1 MPGTPMAILHIDA
14 VLAAM
19 QVVPATIAIAQGKE
33 AATRTLCGVLLAVA
47 LWLVLDHQWDVIE
60 NLTTKTLHQ
69 VLALAAAV
77 LGVIVAVRIR
87 QPVLGTLIIT
97 GGVLLA
103 ALALGIVDG

>member
-1 MPGTPMAILHIDA
+1 MAILHIDT

-19 QVVPATIAIAQGKE
+19 QAVPATIAIAQGKE
-33 AATRTLCGVLLAVA
+33 PATRTLCGVLLAVA
-47 LWLVLDHQWDVIE
+47 LWLVLDHQWEVIE
-60 NLTTKTLHQ
+60 NLTTATLHQ
-69 VLALAAAV
+69 ALALAAAV

-103 ALALGIVDG
+103 ALALDVVRG